1 MCFSGGEREEEE
13 EGKRGREEISVFPG
27 DDTWNAIEGLDVFN
41 IGGGSDEL

>member
-13 EGKRGREEISVFPG
+13 GKRGREEEISVFPG

>member
-1 MCFSGGEREEEE
+1 MCFSGGERGRRGE
-13 EGKRGREEISVFPG
+13 EGGREEISVFLG